1 MNEGHLIDVDSQE
14 RENAAVQYLC
24 DTPFL
29 LNDLLGPLGLH
40 PNFYWVLLQVPHGKL
55 VTGRFGDVDLMAGP
69 LRLATKDGFEWPPM
83 LDQLVAIEAKCAYRS
98 PTEPAVKAQ
107 KASAGNVRQV
117 RTQLEELW
125 RFVPFNR
132 VALLDIVINP
142 PSGGMDGQ
150 AWARAAAAAADSLDL
165 MRRTL
170 ADRLP
175 AESGFGHLA
184 FSWGSVVG
192 ADERQRGSGTPLQWR
207 EARENPYLCEPDVQ
221 QRRRELESNLKQI
234 LSAWP
239 SAPRMPAI
247 LGPYSPPEVV
257 R

>member
-1 MNEGHLIDVDSQE
+1 MNEGHLIEVESQE
-14 RENAAVQYLC
+14 RENAAVLYLC

-29 LNDLLGPLGLH
+29 LTDLLGPLGLH
-40 PNFYWVLLQVPHGKL
+40 PNLYWVLLQVPHGKL
-55 VTGRFGDVDLMAGP
+55 VAGRYGDVDLMAGP
-69 LRLATKDGFEWPPM
+69 LRLTTKRGIEWPPA
-83 LDQLVAIEAKCAYRS
+83 LDHLVAVEAKCAYRS
-98 PTEPAVKAQ
+98 PTEVAVKAQ
-107 KASAGNVRQV
+107 KSSFGNVQQV

-150 AWARAAAAAADSLDL
+150 AWLRAAAAAADSLDL

-175 AESGFGHLA
+175 ADSGFGHFA

-192 ADERQRGSGTPLQWR
+192 ADERQRGTGAPLQFR
-207 EARENPYLCEPDVQ
+207 GARENPHLSDPDVQ
-221 QRRRELESNLKQI
+221 QRRRELESNLTRF

-239 SAPRMPAI
+239 SPPHIPAI
-247 LGPYSPPEVV
+247 LGKYPRPQAKQ
-257 R
+257 